1 MNKVYGRTIFF
12 QNKLVVTSYEKKLVT
27 LPKKGSIF
35 PCLHLEEKF
44 LFPIRVVNFWK
55 TFCTCSPSSPQLKMA
70 ILNVLGG
77 EGFRLL

>member
-1 MNKVYGRTIFF
+1 
-12 QNKLVVTSYEKKLVT
+12 
-27 LPKKGSIF
+27 
-35 PCLHLEEKF
+35 LEEKF